1 MRYNSHSNELNVG
14 TQNLNFQ
21 CQNLTVSNRGDGEK
35 SPPEGVDVAPV
46 LLFLLGKVDERGEGE
61 HGHGDEHDQQAELLV
76 SLLESAEE
84 RLEPSKV
91 SHQLE
96 DSQDSGD
103 ADQTKDLAGLADDV
117 ELGQVV
123 DQERDEVGQDGKEVD
138 LRSI

>member
-1 MRYNSHSNELNVG
+1 M
-14 TQNLNFQ
+14 
-21 CQNLTVSNRGDGEK
+21 
-35 SPPEGVDVAPV
+35 
-46 LLFLLGKVDERGEGE
+46 
-61 HGHGDEHDQQAELLV
+61 
-76 SLLESAEE
+76 
-84 RLEPSKV
+84 

-96 DSQDSGD
+96 DSQNSGD